1 MRAPT
6 NPVLVNYVGT
16 GVLDRPLT
24 QQNLR
29 MVREAHPYAHRVRL
43 CEIKDHY
50 KPEFVGMFPLLC
62 NIKGA
67 VFFTAPKSFFNS
79 LSDVP
84 LVFFKQSFRFCV
96 CATENFSHN
105 TYHPSAELLVCRLEI
120 YHHIFIN
127 ATAFYH
133 RCS

>member
-43 CEIKDHY
+43 CEINAPD
-50 KPEFVGMFPLLC
+50 KPEFVGALDKSYPINKEAIAAQLIC
-62 NIKGA
+62 NG
-67 VFFTAPKSFFNS
+67 
-79 LSDVP
+79 
-84 LVFFKQSFRFCV
+84 
-96 CATENFSHN
+96 
-105 TYHPSAELLVCRLEI
+105 I
-120 YHHIFIN
+120 YYL
-127 ATAFYH
+127 FYLI
-133 RCS
+133 